1 MVSVLNIV
9 QAISPGGACRCAMAA
24 AKCSKALGDFQH
36 YFAGL
41 LPPEEEG
48 VALAIS
54 SGMIC
59 IPYCNPGHLKGEL
72 IKYDIIHVHWWNNPQ
87 LDAFLRSGLPEC
99 RLLIWFHVGGQALP
113 QIVTDKVV
121 AFADFALAGSP
132 YTYEGSAFQK
142 LDEHSK
148 TQKTGMAYDPADFDR
163 LRGLVKKAHEHFNI
177 GFIGTVDYLK
187 MHPRYFEMSA
197 AVSIP
202 EAKFIVCGLGA
213 AVHDLLQRS
222 HEHGLQGLFDIRG
235 YVSDIRPVLE
245 IMDIYGYPLCEDN
258 YSAAELNL
266 QEVMYAGIPAVVFPY
281 GGLKRLVEHD
291 RTGLVVSTEREYVEA
306 LEYLYKYPAE
316 RERLGNNA
324 ARYARE
330 YFGAE
335 NASQIL
341 NGIYQNLMNMPKRS
355 HSWGE
360 TYNPFQTE
368 GYRGAVAVLPLTPAE
383 IFIETLGSAG
393 ADYTASLQS
402 TDIRTAMAAD
412 ERITRMSKTMQMT
425 GVLPYKDYYPQDF
438 HLRLWAALSFWG
450 AGLPE
455 QALVEYSEALK
466 LANPHWR
473 VLWYFALAAIKIK
486 QWQLA
491 NAALEQLISIAPAFE
506 PAHALS
512 KEIEQQDVVLLDN
525 GLLQINLEHRSHTP
539 S

>member
-1 MVSVLNIV
+1 
-9 QAISPGGACRCAMAA
+9 MAA
-24 AKCSKALGDFQH
+24 AKYSKVLGDFQH

-41 LPPEEEG
+41 LPPEDEG
-48 VALAIS
+48 VALATS

-59 IPYCNPGHLKGEL
+59 LPYCNPDDLKGEL
-72 IKYDIIHVHWWNNPQ
+72 AKYDIIHVHWWNNPQ
-87 LDAFLRSGLPEC
+87 LNAFLRSGLPEC

-132 YTYEGSAFQK
+132 YTYEAPAFQK
-142 LDEHSK
+142 LDERSK
-148 TQKTGMAYDPADFDR
+148 IQKTGIAYDPADFDR
-163 LRGLVKKAHEHFNI
+163 LRGLVKKAHKNFNI

-197 AVSIP
+197 ATSIP
-202 EAKFIVCGLGA
+202 DVKFIVCGPGA
-213 AVHDLLQRS
+213 AVQDLLQRS
-222 HEHGLQGLFDIRG
+222 REHGLQERFDIRG

-266 QEVMYAGIPAVVFPY
+266 QEVMYAGIPPVVFPY
-281 GGLKRLVEHD
+281 GGVKRLVEHD

-324 ARYARE
+324 AGYARD

-335 NASQIL
+335 NASRIL
-341 NGIYQNLMNMPKRS
+341 NGIYQNLTTIPKRP
-355 HSWGE
+355 HFWGE
-360 TYNPFQTE
+360 RYNPFE
-368 GYRGAVAVLPLTPAE
+368 AGYHRSGFDALPLTPAE
-383 IFIETLGSAG
+383 IFIETLGPAG
-393 ADYTASLQS
+393 VDYAASLQS
-402 TDIRTAMAAD
+402 TDIRTAMVAD
-412 ERITRMSKTMQMT
+412 ERISRMSKTMQMT

-438 HLRLWAALSFWG
+438 YLRLWAALSFWG

-455 QALVEYSEALK
+455 HALVEYSEALK
-466 LANPHWR
+466 LSNPHWR

-491 NAALEQLISIAPAFE
+491 NAALEQLRSIAPAFE

-512 KEIEQQDVVLLDN
+512 KEIEHQDVVLLDN
-525 GLLQINLEHRSHTP
+525 GLMQINLEHRLHTP
-539 S
+539 I